1 MSFTNLNTL
10 QHNDDFNDIE
20 DIESIQNNQ
29 KVHIRIQ
36 SRTTRKSILTIT
48 GLENDLDLKRILKY
62 LKKNLKCN
70 RAVISDK
77 IYGEIIQLQGD
88 HREAIKRFL
97 LDTSICVKD
106 QIIIHGV

>member
-10 QHNDDFNDIE
+10 QQKDSFE
-20 DIESIQNNQ
+20 DGEPIQNNQ

-48 GLENDLDLKRILKY
+48 GLANDLDLKRIVKY

-70 RAVISDK
+70 GSVISDK

-88 HREAIKRFL
+88 HREEIKQFL
-97 LDTSICVKD
+97 IDTSICVKD
-106 QIIIHGV
+106 QIIIHGA